1 MTDLGE
7 LFSDLV
13 RLETE
18 LWDAVDRRLRAET
31 DLGAGGYDT
40 LRVIGRTPSCRV
52 LDVARQLSIT
62 VGGASKVVDRLE
74 AAGHVARR
82 AHPDD
87 RRSSVVELTPPG
99 ADVLARAAEVVDA
112 ELRAR
117 VGDVLPARPLAQ
129 LHTTVRRLRAA
140 QKEH

>member
-1 MTDLGE
+1 M
-7 LFSDLV
+7 
-13 RLETE
+13 
-18 LWDAVDRRLRAET
+18 
-31 DLGAGGYDT
+31 
-40 LRVIGRTPSCRV
+40 
-52 LDVARQLSIT
+52 
-62 VGGASKVVDRLE
+62 VDRLE

-112 ELRAR
+112 E
-117 VGDVLPARPLAQ
+117 PARTRRRRAARAPPRPA
-129 LHTTVRRLRAA
+129 HTTVRRLRAA